1 MVERVKI
8 NANDRLVELEVEREL
23 AAMEKEDMWSAQV
36 TKAARKAKKKAKQEL
51 WQALE
56 SLDLRDARE
65 SAKEVAKKEKEKKA
79 ISKKAKSCH
88 KIAEFFIKRGGGGN
102 PK

>member
-1 MVERVKI
+1 
-8 NANDRLVELEVEREL
+8 
-23 AAMEKEDMWSAQV
+23 MENEDIRSGPV
-36 TKAARKAKKKAKQEL
+36 TKAARKAEKKAEQEL
-51 WQALE
+51 WAWQALK

-79 ISKKAKSCH
+79 ISKKAKSCP
-88 KIAEFFIKRGGGGN
+88 KITEFFKKRGGGGGN